1 MEDVLIRWWVNW
13 LVSHHCSSDRLFH
26 WSPVFLKRVVSS
38 PPAAE
43 STSSKGGVWGGRDGA
58 PAGGGGAWR
67 GSRRAAYHR
76 LCHNW
81 ECCLPVRQNSDSLSP
96 HLDRL
101 RWRKADEIWWG
112 FYFSARIFPTRA
124 RAAEQ
129 SRDRVYFQKK
139 RTAAAP
145 L

>member
-1 MEDVLIRWWVNW
+1 MSKLICIPPLQLWQAVPLIRCFPKA
-13 LVSHHCSSDRLFH
+13 SR
-26 WSPVFLKRVVSS
+26 FL
-38 PPAAE
+38 
-43 STSSKGGVWGGRDGA
+43 TSSRREHIFKGRGGGGRDGA

-129 SRDRVYFQKK
+129 SRDRVYSQKK
-139 RTAAAP
+139 STAAAP

>member
-1 MEDVLIRWWVNW
+1 MSKLTCIPPLQLWQAVPLIPCFPKASR
-13 LVSHHCSSDRLFH
+13 
-26 WSPVFLKRVVSS
+26 FL
-38 PPAAE
+38 
-43 STSSKGGVWGGRDGA
+43 TSSRREHIFKGRGGGRDGA